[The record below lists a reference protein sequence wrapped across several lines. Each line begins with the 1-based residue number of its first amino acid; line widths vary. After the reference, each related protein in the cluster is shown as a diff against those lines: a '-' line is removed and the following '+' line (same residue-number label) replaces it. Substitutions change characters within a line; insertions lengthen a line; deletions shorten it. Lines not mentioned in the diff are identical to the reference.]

1 MGFNL
6 EDYEDVATLNRW
18 FQDNYPMG
26 RIELEVISDNPQQER
41 MVIMASIYRDASD
54 ERPAV
59 QNIARGKQEEYNRNM
74 ARFYGEDVATSAIGR
89 AILLL
94 KGAEKTAH
102 KEGVERA
109 TNKFEKRIAEKI
121 AVEKPSDPW
130 SIETKEMPLP
140 VADAVA
146 AINDNVVPE
155 EVPMCP
161 EHKQAGIP
169 KTGNTRGKA
178 WKKYDCP
185 QGWPNSCKWVQWME
199 IDKTGRWVPQKPR
212 PTQGAIN

>member
-1 MGFNL
+1 MFNL
-6 EDYEDVATLNRW
+6 QDYEMVEERIKKWWKDNPDGAIETELVTDK
-18 FQDNYPMG
+18 DNYCVFIA
-26 RIELEVISDNPQQER
+26 R
-41 MVIMASIYRDASD
+41 IYRTHADLKPTATGW
-54 ERPAV
+54 
-59 QNIARGKQEEYNRNM
+59 ARTIYDTNRQSREFGLEL
-74 ARFYGEDVATSAIGR
+74 AETSAIGR
-89 AILLL
+89 ALANFIYSG
-94 KGAEKTAH
+94 KK
-102 KEGVERA
+102 RA
-109 TNKFEKRIAEKI
+109 SLEEMSKVSQPNKFEARISEKI

-140 VADAVA
+140 VSKAVA

-185 QGWPNSCKWVQWME
+185 QGWPNNCKWVQWME

-212 PTQGAIN
+212 PQQGAIK

>member
-6 EDYEDVATLNRW
+6 EDYETVEERLIKFWKEHPD
-18 FQDNYPMG
+18 G
-26 RIELEVISDNPQQER
+26 RINTELLEATPSRFIVRAEIFRTEVDSKAWTSGLAFEHVSD
-41 MVIMASIYRDASD
+41 
-54 ERPAV
+54 
-59 QNIARGKQEEYNRNM
+59 RGVNSTSALENCE
-74 ARFYGEDVATSAIGR
+74 TSAIGR
-89 AILLL
+89 ALANAGYAT
-94 KGAEKTAH
+94 KGK
-102 KEGVERA
+102 RA
-109 TNKFEKRIAEKI
+109 SREEMGKIANKYEKRVAERI
-121 AVEKPSDPW
+121 EVEKPSDPW

-140 VADAVA
+140 VSQAVA

-155 EVPMCP
+155 EIPTCP